1 LAIWFAG
8 RSWEAELRVL
18 AWLGRHATEALV
30 AGVFIGLILPHLA
43 AVLQGWLSPLV
54 FAFTAAAFLKA
65 DVQLVALAVWRRP
78 LLPAL
83 LLIWLLVAV
92 PVATAVI
99 IHCLHVPVQLAQ
111 ALIVW
116 SASPSMT
123 AAIVFAALLG
133 LDVTLATSLSTLSI
147 IAVPLTGPYLINW
160 LADVATGMDVLAMMG
175 RTAVFIGAALAVA
188 WAVRRLAGQAAL
200 ETRADELNG
209 AIIILLVL
217 FGISLMGGVSYR
229 LMNEPG
235 HIIEYVAAA
244 FVANLVAQIASSIL
258 FAWAGS
264 WRSATA
270 ALLTG
275 NRNMSVLCA
284 NLGAAS
290 TPDIMLFFATSHVP
304 IYLLPWILRKA
315 YDWAGRNSNAEPRR
329 GLLRS
334 SQRL

>member
-1 LAIWFAG
+1 VRA
-8 RSWEAELRVL
+8 L

-30 AGVFIGLILPHLA
+30 AGVFIGLIFPHLA
-43 AVLQGWLSPLV
+43 AVLQEWLSPLV
-54 FAFTAAAFLKA
+54 LVFTAAAFLKA
-65 DVQLVALAVWRRP
+65 DIQLVALAVWRRP

-92 PVATAVI
+92 PVATAAI
-99 IHCLHVPVQLAQ
+99 IHSLHVPVQLAQ

-116 SASPSMT
+116 AASPSMT

-133 LDVTLATSLSTLSI
+133 LDVTLATSLATLSI

-160 LADVATGMDVLAMMG
+160 LAGVAAGMNVLTMMG
-175 RTAVFIGAALAVA
+175 RTAAFIGAALAMA
-188 WAVRRLAGQAAL
+188 WAVRRLAGEVAL
-200 ETRADELNG
+200 EKRASELNG

-217 FGISLMGGVSYR
+217 FGISLMGGVSDR
-229 LMNEPG
+229 LMSDPG
-235 HIIEYVAAA
+235 HIIKYVAAA
-244 FVANLVAQIASSIL
+244 FMANLAAQITSSIL
-258 FAWAGS
+258 FARAGS

-290 TPDIMLFFATSHVP
+290 TPDIMLFFAASHVP
-304 IYLLPWILRKA
+304 IYLLPWMLRKA
-315 YDWAGRNSNAEPRR
+315 YDWAGRGCCAESR
-329 GLLRS
+329 GELLRS
-334 SQRL
+334 

>member
-1 LAIWFAG
+1 MRA
-8 RSWEAELRVL
+8 L

-43 AVLQGWLSPLV
+43 AMLQGWLSPLV
-54 FAFTAAAFLKA
+54 FVFTASAFLKA
-65 DVQLVALAVWRRP
+65 DIQLVALTVWRRP

-83 LLIWLLVAV
+83 LLIWLLVAL
-92 PVATAVI
+92 PVAAAGI
-99 IHCLHVPVQLAQ
+99 IHWLHVPAQLAQ

-116 SASPSMT
+116 AASPSMT
-123 AAIVFAALLG
+123 AAIVFASLLG
-133 LDVTLATSLSTLSI
+133 LDVTLATSISTISI
-147 IAVPLTGPYLINW
+147 IAVPVTGPYLINW
-160 LADVATGMDVLAMMG
+160 LAGVAAGMDVLTMMG
-175 RTAVFIGAALAVA
+175 RTAAFIGGALAVA
-188 WAVRRLAGQAAL
+188 WVVRRLVGQATL
-200 ETRADELNG
+200 EKRANELNG

-217 FGISLMGGVSYR
+217 FGISLMGGVSDR
-229 LMNEPG
+229 LISDPG

-258 FAWAGS
+258 FAWDGS

-270 ALLTG
+270 ALLCG

-304 IYLLPWILRKA
+304 IYLLPWMLRKA
-315 YDWAGRNSNAEPRR
+315 YDWAGRSCSAEPQR

-334 SQRL
+334 

>member
-1 LAIWFAG
+1 VRA
-8 RSWEAELRVL
+8 L

-30 AGVFIGLILPHLA
+30 AGVFIGLIFPHLA
-43 AVLQGWLSPLV
+43 AVLQEWLSPLV
-54 FAFTAAAFLKA
+54 LVFTAAAFLKA
-65 DVQLVALAVWRRP
+65 DIQLVALAVWRRP

-92 PVATAVI
+92 PVATAAI
-99 IHCLHVPVQLAQ
+99 IHSLHVPVQLAQ

-116 SASPSMT
+116 AASPSMT

-133 LDVTLATSLSTLSI
+133 LDVTLATSLATLSI

-160 LADVATGMDVLAMMG
+160 LAGVAAGMNVLTMMG
-175 RTAVFIGAALAVA
+175 RTAAFIGAALAMA
-188 WAVRRLAGQAAL
+188 WAVRRLAGQVAL
-200 ETRADELNG
+200 EKRASELNG

-217 FGISLMGGVSYR
+217 FGISLMGGVSDR
-229 LMNEPG
+229 LMSDPG
-235 HIIEYVAAA
+235 HIIKYVAAA
-244 FVANLVAQIASSIL
+244 FMANLAAQITSSIL
-258 FAWAGS
+258 FARAGS

-290 TPDIMLFFATSHVP
+290 TPDIMLFFAASHVP
-304 IYLLPWILRKA
+304 IYLLPWMLRKA
-315 YDWAGRNSNAEPRR
+315 YGWAGRGCCAESR
-329 GLLRS
+329 GELLRS
-334 SQRL
+334 

>member
-1 LAIWFAG
+1 MRA
-8 RSWEAELRVL
+8 L

-30 AGVFIGLILPHLA
+30 AGVFIGLIFPHLA

-54 FAFTAAAFLKA
+54 LVFTAAAFLKA
-65 DVQLVALAVWRRP
+65 DIQLVALAVWRRP

-92 PVATAVI
+92 PVATAAI
-99 IHCLHVPVQLAQ
+99 IHSLHVPVQLTQ
-111 ALIVW
+111 ALIIW
-116 SASPSMT
+116 AASPSMT

-133 LDVTLATSLSTLSI
+133 LDVTLATSLATLSI

-160 LADVATGMDVLAMMG
+160 LAGVAVGMNVLTMMG
-175 RTAVFIGAALAVA
+175 RTAAFIGAALAMA
-188 WAVRRLAGQAAL
+188 WAVRRLAGQIAL
-200 ETRADELNG
+200 EKRASELNG

-217 FGISLMGGVSYR
+217 FGISLMGGVSDR
-229 LMNEPG
+229 LMSDPG
-235 HIIEYVAAA
+235 HIIKYVAAA
-244 FVANLVAQIASSIL
+244 FMANLAAQITSSIL
-258 FAWAGS
+258 FARAGS

-290 TPDIMLFFATSHVP
+290 TPDIMLFFAASHVP
-304 IYLLPWILRKA
+304 IYLLPWMLRKA
-315 YDWAGRNSNAEPRR
+315 YDWAGRGCCAESR
-329 GLLRS
+329 GELLRS
-334 SQRL
+334 

>member
-1 LAIWFAG
+1 VRA
-8 RSWEAELRVL
+8 L

-30 AGVFIGLILPHLA
+30 AGVFIGLIFPHLA
-43 AVLQGWLSPLV
+43 AVLQEWLSPLV
-54 FAFTAAAFLKA
+54 LVFTAAAFLKA
-65 DVQLVALAVWRRP
+65 DIQLVALAVWRRP

-92 PVATAVI
+92 PVATAAI
-99 IHCLHVPVQLAQ
+99 IHSLHVPVQLAQ

-116 SASPSMT
+116 AASPSMT

-133 LDVTLATSLSTLSI
+133 LDVTLATSLATLSI

-160 LADVATGMDVLAMMG
+160 LAGVAAGMNVLTMME
-175 RTAVFIGAALAVA
+175 RTAAFIGAALAMA
-188 WAVRRLAGQAAL
+188 WAVRRLAGQVAL
-200 ETRADELNG
+200 EKRASELNG

-217 FGISLMGGVSYR
+217 FGISLMGGVSDR
-229 LMNEPG
+229 LRSDPG
-235 HIIEYVAAA
+235 HIIKYVAAA
-244 FVANLVAQIASSIL
+244 FMANLAAQITSSIL
-258 FAWAGS
+258 FARAGS

-290 TPDIMLFFATSHVP
+290 TPDIMLFFAASHVP
-304 IYLLPWILRKA
+304 IYLLPWMLRKA
-315 YDWAGRNSNAEPRR
+315 YDWAGRGCCAESR
-329 GLLRS
+329 GELLRS
-334 SQRL
+334 

>member
-1 LAIWFAG
+1 VRA
-8 RSWEAELRVL
+8 L

-30 AGVFIGLILPHLA
+30 AGVFIGLIFPHLA
-43 AVLQGWLSPLV
+43 AVLQEWLSPLV
-54 FAFTAAAFLKA
+54 LVFTAAAFLKA
-65 DVQLVALAVWRRP
+65 DIQLVALAVWRRP

-92 PVATAVI
+92 PVATAAI
-99 IHCLHVPVQLAQ
+99 IHSLHVPVQLAQ

-116 SASPSMT
+116 AASPSMT

-133 LDVTLATSLSTLSI
+133 LDVTLATSLATLSI

-160 LADVATGMDVLAMMG
+160 LAGVAAGMNVLTMME
-175 RTAVFIGAALAVA
+175 RTAAFIGAALAMA
-188 WAVRRLAGQAAL
+188 WAVRRLAGQVAL
-200 ETRADELNG
+200 EKRASELNG

-217 FGISLMGGVSYR
+217 FGISLMGGVSDR
-229 LMNEPG
+229 LMSDPG
-235 HIIEYVAAA
+235 HIIKYVAAA
-244 FVANLVAQIASSIL
+244 FMANLAAQITSSIL
-258 FAWAGS
+258 FARAGS

-290 TPDIMLFFATSHVP
+290 TPDIMLFFAASHVP
-304 IYLLPWILRKA
+304 IYLLPWMLRKA
-315 YDWAGRNSNAEPRR
+315 YDWAGRGCCAESR
-329 GLLRS
+329 GELLRS
-334 SQRL
+334 

>member
-1 LAIWFAG
+1 MRA
-8 RSWEAELRVL
+8 L

-30 AGVFIGLILPHLA
+30 AGVIIGLILPHLA

-54 FAFTAAAFLKA
+54 FVFTAAAFLKA
-65 DVQLVALAVWRRP
+65 DIQQVALAVWRRP

-83 LLIWLLVAV
+83 LLVWLLVAV
-92 PVATAVI
+92 PLAAAGI

-116 SASPSMT
+116 AASPSMT

-133 LDVTLATSLSTLSI
+133 LDVALATSLATLSI

-160 LADVATGMDVLAMMG
+160 LAGVAAGMDVLAMIG
-175 RTAVFIGAALAVA
+175 RIGAFIGTALAAA
-188 WAVRRLAGQAAL
+188 WVVRRLAGQIVL
-200 ETRADELNG
+200 EKKANELNG

-217 FGISLMGGVSYR
+217 FGVSLMGGVRDR
-229 LMNEPG
+229 LMSDPG

-244 FVANLVAQIASSIL
+244 FIANLLVQIASSIL
-258 FAWAGS
+258 FVWAGS

-270 ALLTG
+270 ALVSG

-304 IYLLPWILRKA
+304 IYVLPWMLRKA
-315 YDWAGRNSNAEPRR
+315 YDWAGRSCGAEPRH

-334 SQRL
+334 

>member
-1 LAIWFAG
+1 VRA
-8 RSWEAELRVL
+8 L

-30 AGVFIGLILPHLA
+30 AGVFIGLIFPHLA
-43 AVLQGWLSPLV
+43 AVLQEWLSPLV
-54 FAFTAAAFLKA
+54 LVFTAAAFLKA
-65 DVQLVALAVWRRP
+65 DIQLVALAVWRRP

-92 PVATAVI
+92 PVATAAI
-99 IHCLHVPVQLAQ
+99 IHSLHVPVQLAQ

-116 SASPSMT
+116 AASPSMT

-133 LDVTLATSLSTLSI
+133 LDVTLATSLATLSI

-160 LADVATGMDVLAMMG
+160 LAGVAAGMNVLTMME
-175 RTAVFIGAALAVA
+175 RTAAFIGAALAMA
-188 WAVRRLAGQAAL
+188 WAVRRLAGQVAL
-200 ETRADELNG
+200 EKRACELNG

-217 FGISLMGGVSYR
+217 FGISLMGGVSDR
-229 LMNEPG
+229 LMSDPG
-235 HIIEYVAAA
+235 HIIKYVAAA
-244 FVANLVAQIASSIL
+244 FMANLAAQITSSIL
-258 FAWAGS
+258 FARAGS

-290 TPDIMLFFATSHVP
+290 TPDIMLFFAASHVP
-304 IYLLPWILRKA
+304 IYLLPWMLRKA
-315 YDWAGRNSNAEPRR
+315 YDWAGRGCCAESR
-329 GLLRS
+329 GELLRS
-334 SQRL
+334 

>member
-1 LAIWFAG
+1 MRA
-8 RSWEAELRVL
+8 L

-30 AGVFIGLILPHLA
+30 AGVFIGLIFPHLA
-43 AVLQGWLSPLV
+43 AVLQEWLSPLV
-54 FAFTAAAFLKA
+54 LVFTAAAFLKA
-65 DVQLVALAVWRRP
+65 DIQLVALAVWRRP

-92 PVATAVI
+92 PVATAAI
-99 IHCLHVPVQLAQ
+99 IHSLHVPVQLAQ

-116 SASPSMT
+116 AASPSMT

-133 LDVTLATSLSTLSI
+133 LDVTLATSLATLSI

-160 LADVATGMDVLAMMG
+160 LAGVAAGMNVLTMMG
-175 RTAVFIGAALAVA
+175 RTAAFIGAALAMA
-188 WAVRRLAGQAAL
+188 WAVRRLAGQVAL
-200 ETRADELNG
+200 EKRACELNG

-217 FGISLMGGVSYR
+217 FGISLMGGVSDR
-229 LMNEPG
+229 LMSDPG
-235 HIIEYVAAA
+235 HIIKYVAAA
-244 FVANLVAQIASSIL
+244 FMANLAAQITSSIL
-258 FAWAGS
+258 FARAGS

-290 TPDIMLFFATSHVP
+290 TPDIMLFFAASHVP
-304 IYLLPWILRKA
+304 IYLLPWMLRKA
-315 YDWAGRNSNAEPRR
+315 YDWAGRGCCAESR
-329 GLLRS
+329 GELLRS
-334 SQRL
+334 

>member
-1 LAIWFAG
+1 VRA
-8 RSWEAELRVL
+8 L

-30 AGVFIGLILPHLA
+30 AGVFIGLIFPHLA
-43 AVLQGWLSPLV
+43 AVLQEWLSPLV
-54 FAFTAAAFLKA
+54 LVFTAAAFLKA
-65 DVQLVALAVWRRP
+65 DIQLVALAVWRRP

-92 PVATAVI
+92 PVATAAI
-99 IHCLHVPVQLAQ
+99 IHSLHVPVQLAQ

-116 SASPSMT
+116 AASPSMT

-133 LDVTLATSLSTLSI
+133 LDVTLATSLATLSI

-160 LADVATGMDVLAMMG
+160 LAGVAAGMNVLTMMG
-175 RTAVFIGAALAVA
+175 RTAAFIGAALAMA
-188 WAVRRLAGQAAL
+188 WAVRRLAGQVAL
-200 ETRADELNG
+200 EKRASELNG

-217 FGISLMGGVSYR
+217 FGISLMGGVSDR
-229 LMNEPG
+229 LMSDPG
-235 HIIEYVAAA
+235 HIIKYVAAA
-244 FVANLVAQIASSIL
+244 FMANLAAQITSSIL
-258 FAWAGS
+258 FARAGS

-290 TPDIMLFFATSHVP
+290 TPDIMLFFAASHVP
-304 IYLLPWILRKA
+304 IYLLPWMLRKA
-315 YDWAGRNSNAEPRR
+315 YDWAGRGCCAESR
-329 GLLRS
+329 GELLRS
-334 SQRL
+334 

>member
-1 LAIWFAG
+1 MRA
-8 RSWEAELRVL
+8 L

-30 AGVFIGLILPHLA
+30 AGVFIGLIFPHLA
-43 AVLQGWLSPLV
+43 AVLQEWLSPLV
-54 FAFTAAAFLKA
+54 LVFTAAAFLKA
-65 DVQLVALAVWRRP
+65 DIQLVALAVWRRP

-92 PVATAVI
+92 PVATAAI
-99 IHCLHVPVQLAQ
+99 IHSLHVPVQLAQ

-116 SASPSMT
+116 AASPSMT

-133 LDVTLATSLSTLSI
+133 LDVTLATSLATLSI

-160 LADVATGMDVLAMMG
+160 LAGVAAGMNVLTMMG
-175 RTAVFIGAALAVA
+175 RTAAFIGAALAMA
-188 WAVRRLAGQAAL
+188 WAVRRLAGQVAL
-200 ETRADELNG
+200 EKRASELNG

-217 FGISLMGGVSYR
+217 FGISLMGGVSDR
-229 LMNEPG
+229 LMSDPG
-235 HIIEYVAAA
+235 HIIKYVAAA
-244 FVANLVAQIASSIL
+244 FMANLAAQITSSIL
-258 FAWAGS
+258 FARAGS

-290 TPDIMLFFATSHVP
+290 TPDIMLFFAASHVP
-304 IYLLPWILRKA
+304 IYLLPWMLRKA
-315 YDWAGRNSNAEPRR
+315 YDWAGRGCCAESR
-329 GLLRS
+329 GELLRS
-334 SQRL
+334 